1 LDELL
6 RRDPER
12 PLNLGG
18 ERRQVCVLF
27 ADVRNFTGFA
37 ETHTPEQVIEAVNR
51 YMTALTHVLHAHR
64 GILDKYTGDGLMA
77 LFRDDALAATA
88 LVGEHERRRALV
100 TQAVQAALDMQ
111 AAVQNLSRERAAENL
126 PALGVGIGLHFGEA
140 VVGLVGNPVHIINYT
155 ALGHAVVVAARLQ
168 GVAGPGEV
176 VVSETVHQVVAG
188 RFTVEARDPIP
199 VKGLSVPVRPYRV
212 LAAAPTKEQS

>member
-1 LDELL
+1 
-6 RRDPER
+6 
-12 PLNLGG
+12 
-18 ERRQVCVLF
+18 
-27 ADVRNFTGFA
+27 
-37 ETHTPEQVIEAVNR
+37 VNR

-88 LVGEHERRRALV
+88 LVGEDERRRALV

-155 ALGHAVVVAARLQ
+155 RSATRSWLPRDSRAWPGRARSWSAKPFTRSWRAGSRSRRATRYRSRVCPFPFALTA
-168 GVAGPGEV
+168 
-176 VVSETVHQVVAG
+176 
-188 RFTVEARDPIP
+188 F
-199 VKGLSVPVRPYRV
+199 
-212 LAAAPTKEQS
+212 LAATPTKEQS